1 MLIQFRPDRPTS
13 CLTASMARR
22 TSTALLRPRWCTRP
36 SDRGARALP
45 TMGRATE
52 AEGTSPCWRSSMA
65 EHLFC
70 KQAVKGSNPLAS
82 SQEPIADAA
91 RTQREYAMVSEG
103 CPSGQREQTV
113 NLPVS
118 AFSGSNPLPS
128 TARKRS
134 QGMSALAGESARGA
148 SERGSSSVG
157 RASAFQAECRRFE
170 PGLPLQNFEQIQRF
184 GSKRPGSSVVEHLLG
199 KEEVVSSILILGS
212 ARKRRT

>member
-1 MLIQFRPDRPTS
+1 
-13 CLTASMARR
+13 MARR

-36 SDRGARALP
+36 SYRGARAQS

-91 RTQREYAMVSEG
+91 RTQRESAMVSEG

-128 TARKRS
+128 TARKRN
-134 QGMSALAGESARGA
+134 MSSAQQQSRAGA

-170 PGLPLQNFEQIQRF
+170 PGLPLRESKGNQRF
-184 GSKRPGSSVVEHLLG
+184 ISTCPGSSVVEHLLG

-212 ARKRRT
+212 VRKRRT